1 MSKLNQLQV
10 SIVLKVKQ
18 IQNLQPHQDASI
30 MEEWVK
36 KKDEEVNEKLEA
48 F

>member
-18 IQNLQPHQDASI
+18 IQNLAPHSDQSV
-30 MEEWVK
+30 MEKWQQIKE
-36 KKDEEVNEKLEA
+36 EEVQRRIDE

>member
-18 IQNLQPHQDASI
+18 IQNLAPHPDQSI
-30 MEEWVK
+30 IDKWQQIKE
-36 KKDEEVNEKLEA
+36 EEV
-48 F
+48 